1 MGLSGPLFFWRLC
14 SPRNFQ
20 SVETSRN
27 MSKPPAR
34 GSFLQMA
41 WCDLLPPLKNGLV
54 GMCSCT
60 VLPETSV
67 AMDVCG
73 ASGALLSLS
82 QDDFVQISKM
92 IRSYYDIELAFQ
104 DFWQS
109 ETCGAS
115 FTFQAPDD
123 LKMEGLMYL
132 LTRTLPFVSSTG
144 EYLDLSFRLHTGCG
158 PTARATL
165 GRSSLS
171 QDPKFRTVLCWH
183 WQHGECPFGA
193 DCTYAHGPHEL
204 RLPQKSDSIWV
215 VFVKQFVFFA
225 FFCQVVLS
233 DKPLSTKTIASDMD
247 YSSFLSHGLGPQ
259 RPDFIG
265 FSFEIASQASCASS
279 TRWGSAKMDRIAVSA
294 TFWVLMMTIEDL

>member
-1 MGLSGPLFFWRLC
+1 
-14 SPRNFQ
+14 
-20 SVETSRN
+20 

-41 WCDLLPPLKNGLV
+41 WCDRLPPLKNDPV

-73 ASGALLSLS
+73 ASVALPSLS
-82 QDDFVQISKM
+82 QDDFVQISRM

-104 DFWQS
+104 ESWQS
-109 ETCGAS
+109 ETCGAL

-132 LTRTLPFVSSTG
+132 LTWTLPFVSSTG
-144 EYLDLSFRLHTGCG
+144 EYLDLSFRLNTGCG

-165 GRSSLS
+165 GRSSWS

-215 VFVKQFVFFA
+215 VFVNRFDFFPYC
-225 FFCQVVLS
+225 F
-233 DKPLSTKTIASDMD
+233 
-247 YSSFLSHGLGPQ
+247 Q
-259 RPDFIG
+259 R
-265 FSFEIASQASCASS
+265 Q
-279 TRWGSAKMDRIAVSA
+279 TLV
-294 TFWVLMMTIEDL
+294 